1 MAIANGTNFAT
12 SAGQETYA
20 TTKEWT
26 LPSGDGLKTVC
37 IKFYNTAGY
46 LFRRS
51 TCWNSNYWNW
61 SNNRK
66 QSS

>member
-37 IKFYNTAGY
+37 IKFYNMLDIFLTMFA
-46 LFRRS
+46 LQFI
-51 TCWNSNYWNW
+51 
-61 SNNRK
+61 
-66 QSS
+66 